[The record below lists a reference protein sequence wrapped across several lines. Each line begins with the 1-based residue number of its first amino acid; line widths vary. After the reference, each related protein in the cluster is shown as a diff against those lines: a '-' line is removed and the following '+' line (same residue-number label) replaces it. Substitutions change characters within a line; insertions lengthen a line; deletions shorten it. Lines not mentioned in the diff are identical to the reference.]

1 MYFGEALRFSLQALR
16 ANKFRSFLTAL
27 GLIIG
32 NASVILVVTISITSR
47 DYILDLIR
55 GVGSNLI
62 YAEYSTGTNSSTKVD
77 ADFIKMA
84 DVEAVRQQ
92 FGSRI
97 VAATGVMSNSGR
109 LLINGKEQD
118 VSVIGA
124 DEQYPAVRNMVLLS
138 GHFLDEADVKGRQH
152 VVLLTEKLAM
162 KLYGNVQDAVGQVIK
177 LYDLQFRVV
186 GTFKERTG
194 TFGFSEITNE
204 TVWMPI
210 TVIKLFTPVERIDP
224 MYVQTRLASDVQ
236 PLTAGIKQLLESR
249 HRVGARYDVEN
260 LSAILEA
267 AQRIA
272 MVMTIVLIL
281 VSAIALVISGIGIMN
296 IMLVT
301 VTERTREIGL
311 RMAVGASRHAVLEQ
325 FLTESIVISMA
336 GGLIGIVV
344 GIAIPLG
351 VRFFTDA
358 ISRAIPSVAPLSH
371 VPISV
376 TSVLVAFGVS
386 VAVGVIFGMLPAS
399 RASQLNP
406 TEALRYE

>member
-1 MYFGEALRFSLQALR
+1 MYFGEALSFSLQALR

-27 GLIIG
+27 GLVIG

-62 YAEYSTGTNSSTKVD
+62 YAQYSAGTNSATSVD
-77 ADFIKMA
+77 ADFIKIA
-84 DVEAVRQQ
+84 DVDAVRQQ

-97 VAATGVMSNSGR
+97 VAATGVMSNTGR
-109 LLINGKEQD
+109 LLINSKEED
-118 VSVIGA
+118 VSVIGS
-124 DEQYPAVRNMVLLS
+124 DENYPFVRNMVLTS
-138 GHFLDEADVKGRQH
+138 GRFIDLADVTSRQH
-152 VVLLTEKLAM
+152 VVDLTEKLGI

-177 LYDLQFRVV
+177 LYGLEFTVV

-194 TFGFSEITNE
+194 TFGVSEITNE

-210 TVIKLFTPVERIDP
+210 TVIKLFTPIERIDP
-224 MYVQTRLASDVQ
+224 MYIQARRAEDVR
-236 PLTAGIKQLLESR
+236 PLTASVKQFLESR
-249 HRVGARYDVEN
+249 HRAGARYDVQN
-260 LSAILEA
+260 LTAILEA

-272 MVMTIVLIL
+272 LVMTVVLIL
-281 VSAIALVISGIGIMN
+281 VSTIALLISGIGIMN

-336 GGLIGIVV
+336 GGFIGILV
-344 GIAIPLG
+344 GVSIPLS
-351 VRFFTDA
+351 VRFFTSA
-358 ISRAIPSVAPLSH
+358 IR

-386 VAVGVIFGMLPAS
+386 VAVGVIFGMLPAN

>member
-1 MYFGEALRFSLQALR
+1 MYFGEALNFSFQALR

-27 GLIIG
+27 GLVIG

-62 YAEYSTGTNSSTKVD
+62 YAQYSAGTNAATSVD
-77 ADFIKMA
+77 ADFIKIA

-109 LLINGKEQD
+109 LLINSKEED

-124 DEQYPAVRNMVLLS
+124 DENYPYVRNMVLLS
-138 GHFLDEADVKGRQH
+138 GRFIDQGDVISRQH
-152 VVLLTEKLAM
+152 VVLLTDKLAN

-177 LYDLQFRVV
+177 LYGLEFTVI

-194 TFGFSEITNE
+194 TFGVSEITNE

-210 TVIKLFTPVERIDP
+210 TVVKLFTPIERIDP
-224 MYVQTRLASDVQ
+224 MYIQARRAADVR
-236 PLTAGIKQLLESR
+236 PLTASVKELLQSR
-249 HRVGARYDVEN
+249 HREGARYDVEN
-260 LSAILEA
+260 LNAILEA
-267 AQRIA
+267 AQQIA
-272 MVMTIVLIL
+272 LVMTVVLIL
-281 VSAIALVISGIGIMN
+281 VSTIALIISGIGIMN

-311 RMAVGASRHAVLEQ
+311 RMAVGASRRAVLEQ
-325 FLTESIVISMA
+325 FLTESVVISM
-336 GGLIGIVV
+336 GGGIIGILV
-344 GIAIPLG
+344 GIAVPLS
-351 VRFFTDA
+351 VRFLTDA
-358 ISRAIPSVAPLSH
+358 IR

-376 TSVLVAFGVS
+376 TSILVAFGVS
-386 VAVGVIFGMLPAS
+386 AAVGVIFGMLPAN

>member
-1 MYFGEALRFSLQALR
+1 MYFREALSFSLQALR

-32 NASVILVVTISITSR
+32 NASVILVVTISIASR

-62 YAEYSTGTNSSTKVD
+62 YAQYSAGTNSSTKVD
-77 ADFIKMA
+77 ADFIKMS
-84 DVEAVRQQ
+84 DVDAVRQQ
-92 FGSRI
+92 LGSRI

-118 VSVIGA
+118 VSAIGT
-124 DEQYPAVRNMVLLS
+124 DEYYPEVRNMALLS
-138 GHFLDEADVKGRQH
+138 GHFIDVSDVQTRQH
-152 VVLLTEKLAM
+152 VVMLTEKLAVR
-162 KLYGNVQDAVGQVIK
+162 LYGNVQDAVGQVIK
-177 LYDLQFRVV
+177 LYDLRFTVV

-194 TFGFSEITNE
+194 TFGISEITNE
-204 TVWMPI
+204 TVLMPI
-210 TVIKLFTPVERIDP
+210 TVMKLFVPVERIDP
-224 MYVQTRLASDVQ
+224 MYVQARQSSDVR
-236 PLTAGIKQLLESR
+236 PLTAAIKQLLETR
-249 HRVGARYDVEN
+249 HRAGARYDVEN
-260 LSAILEA
+260 LSAILDA

-272 MVMTIVLIL
+272 LVMTIVLVL
-281 VSAIALVISGIGIMN
+281 VSTIALIISGIGIMN

-336 GGLIGIVV
+336 GGIIGILV
-344 GIAIPLG
+344 GVSIPLS

-358 ISRAIPSVAPLSH
+358 LRIPFFTAAIHL
-371 VPISV
+371 PISV
-376 TSVLVAFGVS
+376 TSILVAFGVS
-386 VAVGVIFGMLPAS
+386 MAVGVIFGLLPAN